1 MVAEL
6 EPRVILPSAEKQKA
20 LGIAEETMLIPVGA
34 RRAIT
39 ACPTATGDWAI
50 TEYDTSSGDLVPLW
64 QEKGALDEGLV
75 IAVVLGAAVGSLQEQ
90 LELSGAEAITGE
102 QREQLTFQHAVLK
115 ARHTQLVEQGLD
127 SFEFETA

>member
-20 LGIAEETMLIPVGA
+20 LGIAEETMLIPVGP

-39 ACPTATGDWAI
+39 ACATASGEWSI
-50 TEYDTSSGDLVPLW
+50 TEFDTSSGDLVPLW
-64 QEKGALDEGLV
+64 QEKGELDEGLV

-90 LELSGAEAITGE
+90 LELTGADAVAAE

>member
-6 EPRVILPSAEKQKA
+6 EPRVILPSEEKQKA
-20 LGIAEETMLIPVGA
+20 LGIAEETMLIPVGG

-39 ACPTATGDWAI
+39 ACATLTGDWSI
-50 TEYDTSSGDLVPLW
+50 TEFDTTSGELVPLW
-64 QEKGALDEGLV
+64 QEKGELANDLV

-90 LELSGAEAITGE
+90 LELTGADAVTTE
-102 QREQLTFQHAVLK
+102 QRETLTFQHAVLK